1 MTALKPYLNY
11 LKINMKTYFIV
22 VTTVM
27 LLILG
32 IGFVMSYIY
41 LDSVQGGAATKA
53 GGMSG
58 SALCIS
64 GILGVAMVY
73 GILLSTVEFSTMMNM
88 RADRKSI
95 IIASTI
101 SLIEFTII
109 SMIIFSIL
117 LIGAENLMQAISPI
131 PLVYKRLDIMEYL
144 GLIIIQSSAGLVL
157 GALFYRF
164 GGIKMMIGI
173 TVLASIVVLFGVS
186 PSSFIQA
193 LGYKILYY
201 IEIALENYE
210 VLLTVIFTLLMYTIY
225 WLIMRKAPIKEYSK
239 KNLLRI
245 DE

>member
-11 LKINMKTYFIV
+11 LKINLKSYLTVITSIMVLIV
-22 VTTVM
+22 
-27 LLILG
+27 G
-32 IGFVMSYIY
+32 IGLVMSYIY

-53 GGMSG
+53 GGMSFSSMYG
-58 SALCIS
+58 SMS
-64 GILGVAMVY
+64 GVAMVY
-73 GILLSTVEFSTMMNM
+73 GILLSTVEFSTMMNI

-117 LIGAENLMQAISPI
+117 LIGAEHMMVAISPI
-131 PLVYKRLDIMEYL
+131 PLVFKRLDITEYL
-144 GLIIIQSSAGLVL
+144 GLIIIQSSVGLVL

-164 GGIKMMIGI
+164 GGIKIVIGI
-173 TVLASIVVLFGVS
+173 TVLASIIVLFGVS

-201 IEIALENYE
+201 IEIVLENYE
-210 VLLTVIFTLLMYTIY
+210 VILTILFTLLMYAIY

-239 KNLLRI
+239 KKFFTSNK
-245 DE
+245 

>member
-11 LKINMKTYFIV
+11 LKINLKSYLTVITSIMVLIV
-22 VTTVM
+22 
-27 LLILG
+27 G
-32 IGFVMSYIY
+32 IGLVMSYIY

-53 GGMSG
+53 GGMSFSSMYG
-58 SALCIS
+58 SMS
-64 GILGVAMVY
+64 GVAMVY
-73 GILLSTVEFSTMMNM
+73 GILLSNVEFSTMMNI

-109 SMIIFSIL
+109 SMIILSIL
-117 LIGAENLMQAISPI
+117 LIGAEHMMVAISPI
-131 PLVYKRLDIMEYL
+131 PLVFKRLDITEYL
-144 GLIIIQSSAGLVL
+144 GLIIIQSSVGLVL

-164 GGIKMMIGI
+164 GGIKIVIGI
-173 TVLASIVVLFGVS
+173 TVLVSIIVLFGVS

-201 IEIALENYE
+201 IEIVLENYE
-210 VLLTVIFTLLMYTIY
+210 VILTILFTLLMYAIY

-239 KNLLRI
+239 KKFFTSNK
-245 DE
+245 

>member
-1 MTALKPYLNY
+1 MTALKSYLNY

-53 GGMSG
+53 GGMSFSSMYG
-58 SALCIS
+58 SMYGL
-64 GILGVAMVY
+64 AMVY

-173 TVLASIVVLFGVS
+173 TVLASIIVIFGVS

-193 LGYKILYY
+193 VGYKILYY

>member
-11 LKINMKTYFIV
+11 LKINMKTYFLV
-22 VTTVM
+22 VTSVM
-27 LLILG
+27 MLILG
-32 IGFVMSYIY
+32 IGLVMSYIY
-41 LDSVQGGAATKA
+41 LDSVQGGAATKT
-53 GGMSG
+53 GGMSFSSMYG
-58 SALCIS
+58 SMS
-64 GILGVAMVY
+64 GVAMVY
-73 GILLSTVEFSTMMNM
+73 GVLLSTVEFNTMMNM

-101 SLIEFTII
+101 SLIEFTVI

-117 LIGAENLMQAISPI
+117 LIGAENIMQAMSPI
-131 PLVYKRLDIMEYL
+131 PLVYKRLGIMEYL
-144 GLIIIQSSAGLVL
+144 GLIIIQSSVGLVL

-164 GGIKMMIGI
+164 GGIKIMIGI

-210 VLLTVIFTLLMYTIY
+210 VILTVIFTLLMYTIY
-225 WLIMRKAPIKEYSK
+225 WFIMRKAPIKEYSK
-239 KNLLRI
+239 KNLFRI

>member
-1 MTALKPYLNY
+1 MTALKAYLNY

-53 GGMSG
+53 GGMSF
-58 SALCIS
+58 SS
-64 GILGVAMVY
+64 MYSSMSGVAMVY

-101 SLIEFTII
+101 SLIEFTIV

-210 VLLTVIFTLLMYTIY
+210 VILTVIFTLLMYTIY

-239 KNLLRI
+239 KKFLRI

>member
-11 LKINMKTYFIV
+11 LKINLKSYLTVITSIMVLIV
-22 VTTVM
+22 
-27 LLILG
+27 G
-32 IGFVMSYIY
+32 IGLVMSYIY

-53 GGMSG
+53 GGMSFSSMYG
-58 SALCIS
+58 SMS
-64 GILGVAMVY
+64 GVAMVY
-73 GILLSTVEFSTMMNM
+73 GILLSNVEFSTMMNI

-117 LIGAENLMQAISPI
+117 LIGAEHMMVAISPI
-131 PLVYKRLDIMEYL
+131 PLVFKRLDITEYL
-144 GLIIIQSSAGLVL
+144 GLIIIQSSVGLVL

-164 GGIKMMIGI
+164 GGIKIVIGI
-173 TVLASIVVLFGVS
+173 TVLVSIIVLFGVS

-201 IEIALENYE
+201 IEIVLENYE
-210 VLLTVIFTLLMYTIY
+210 VILTILFTLLMYAIY

-239 KNLLRI
+239 KKFFTSNK
-245 DE
+245 

>member
-11 LKINMKTYFIV
+11 LKINLKSYLTVITSIMVLIV
-22 VTTVM
+22 
-27 LLILG
+27 G
-32 IGFVMSYIY
+32 IGLVMSYIY

-53 GGMSG
+53 GGMSFSSMYG
-58 SALCIS
+58 SMS
-64 GILGVAMVY
+64 GVAMVY
-73 GILLSTVEFSTMMNM
+73 GILLSTVEFSTMMNI

-117 LIGAENLMQAISPI
+117 LIGAEHMMVAISPI
-131 PLVYKRLDIMEYL
+131 PLVFKRLDITEYL
-144 GLIIIQSSAGLVL
+144 GLIIIQSSVGLVL

-164 GGIKMMIGI
+164 GGIKIVIGI
-173 TVLASIVVLFGVS
+173 TVLVSIIVLFGVS

-201 IEIALENYE
+201 IEIVLENYE
-210 VLLTVIFTLLMYTIY
+210 VILTILFTLLMYAIY

-239 KNLLRI
+239 KKFFTSNK
-245 DE
+245 

>member
-11 LKINMKTYFIV
+11 LKINMKRYFVV

-53 GGMSG
+53 GGMSF
-58 SALCIS
+58 SS
-64 GILGVAMVY
+64 MYSSMSGVAMVY

-173 TVLASIVVLFGVS
+173 TVLASIIVLFGVS

-210 VLLTVIFTLLMYTIY
+210 VILTVIFTLLMYTIY

>member
-53 GGMSG
+53 GGMSFSSMYG
-58 SALCIS
+58 SMS
-64 GILGVAMVY
+64 GVAMVY

-144 GLIIIQSSAGLVL
+144 GLIIIQSSVGLVL

-210 VLLTVIFTLLMYTIY
+210 VILTVIFTLLMYTIY

>member
-1 MTALKPYLNY
+1 MTVLKPYLNY

-32 IGFVMSYIY
+32 IGFIMSYIY

-53 GGMSG
+53 GGMSF
-58 SALCIS
+58 SS
-64 GILGVAMVY
+64 MYSSMSGVAMVY

-173 TVLASIVVLFGVS
+173 TVLASIIVLFGVS

-193 LGYKILYY
+193 VGYKILYY

-239 KNLLRI
+239 KKFLRI

>member
-1 MTALKPYLNY
+1 MY
-11 LKINMKTYFIV
+11 
-22 VTTVM
+22 
-27 LLILG
+27 G
-32 IGFVMSYIY
+32 SMS
-41 LDSVQGGAATKA
+41 
-53 GGMSG
+53 
-58 SALCIS
+58 
-64 GILGVAMVY
+64 GVAMVY
-73 GILLSTVEFSTMMNM
+73 GILLSTVEFNRMINM

-144 GLIIIQSSAGLVL
+144 GLIIIQSSVGLVL

-164 GGIKMMIGI
+164 GGLKMIIGI

-210 VLLTVIFTLLMYTIY
+210 VILTAIFTLLMYTIY
-225 WLIMRKAPIKEYSK
+225 WLVMRKAPIKEYSK

>member
-11 LKINMKTYFIV
+11 LKINLKSYLTVITSIMVLIV
-22 VTTVM
+22 
-27 LLILG
+27 G
-32 IGFVMSYIY
+32 IGLVMSYIY

-53 GGMSG
+53 GGMSFSSMYG
-58 SALCIS
+58 SMS
-64 GILGVAMVY
+64 GVAMVY
-73 GILLSTVEFSTMMNM
+73 GILLSTVEFSTMMNI

-117 LIGAENLMQAISPI
+117 LIGAEHMMAAISPI
-131 PLVYKRLDIMEYL
+131 PLVFKRLDITEYL
-144 GLIIIQSSAGLVL
+144 GLIIIQSSVGLVL
-157 GALFYRF
+157 GALFYRL
-164 GGIKMMIGI
+164 GGIKIVIGI
-173 TVLASIVVLFGVS
+173 TVLASIIVLFGVS

-201 IEIALENYE
+201 IEIVLENYE
-210 VLLTVIFTLLMYTIY
+210 VILTILFTLLMYAIY

-239 KNLLRI
+239 KKFFTSNK
-245 DE
+245 